1 MNTGIRRK
9 VDDLGRVVIPAGIR
23 RSLSIREGDAVEVHV
38 EGDRV
43 ILAKPTDHCVFC
55 RDEEGLQT
63 FREKAVCRRCVAA
76 VGVLDE
82 SMRSTRAPEPAAAEA
97 SRREPSDL
105 PPWPVGRERG
115 NGGTRRTAP
124 GSATGDAPRRPD
136 HPDRE
141 GREDDR
147 PDRQRRDDRP
157 DRSGTTGRSG
167 PDQEPPAST
176 TAW

>member
-38 EGDRV
+38 EGDQV
-43 ILAKPTDHCVFC
+43 ILSKPTDHCVFC
-55 RDEEGLQT
+55 REEEGLQT

-82 SMRSTRAPEPAAAEA
+82 GMRSSRAPEPAAAEA
-97 SRREPSDL
+97 PRREPSNL
-105 PPWPVGRERG
+105 PPWPVGQDRG
-115 NGGTRRTAP
+115 NGGSP
-124 GSATGDAPRRPD
+124 RPD
-136 HPDRE
+136 PT
-141 GREDDR
+141 
-147 PDRQRRDDRP
+147 RRDDGPRP
-157 DRSGTTGRSG
+157 TDRQAPDGDPGRRPGEERPAHAGDTGREG
-167 PDQEPPAST
+167 PGQEPPAST

>member
-38 EGDRV
+38 EGDQV
-43 ILAKPTDHCVFC
+43 ILSKPADHCVFC
-55 RDEEGLQT
+55 RDDEGLQT

-82 SMRSTRAPEPAAAEA
+82 DMRSTRAPEPAAAEA
-97 SRREPSDL
+97 PAREPSNL
-105 PPWPVGRERG
+105 PPWPVGRERD
-115 NGGTRRTAP
+115 NGGAWRTGPEPASTDQP
-124 GSATGDAPRRPD
+124 PRRPD
-136 HPDRE
+136 REDRE
-141 GREDDR
+141 DPESRPDHRRRDER
-147 PDRQRRDDRP
+147 PDRAAAP
-157 DRSGTTGRSG
+157 GRNG
-167 PDQEPPAST
+167 PGQEPPAST